1 MQVPYPTGGSK
12 NERFHLVPCGY
23 EDYKT
28 AVSGEMPDLWWR
40 TYQKLN

>member
-12 NERFHLVPCGY
+12 NERFHLVPCRY

-40 TYQKLN
+40 TYQKLI